1 MYFRAYRISD
11 YWFNMLFEYSEWF
24 FFILATVNMVYLLW
38 GFFSELPRR
47 NAKILGKSQPIFGSI
62 CRRFEYQPQW
72 WSVRGIK
79 LTSVLTRKKWE
90 KNIHEIVKKEN
101 CVKKILVE
109 KFVKS
114 NKSTNF
120 WINTS
125 EVWASQPQWWS
136 VRGIKLTSV
145 FTKKLSQH
153 QQNIC
158 AVIFPIHFL
167 RHKAKSDAF
176 SFLK

>member
-1 MYFRAYRISD
+1 MYFKAYRISD

-24 FFILATVNMVYLLW
+24 FFHTCYSEYGLLIMV
-38 GFFSELPRR
+38 FFSELPRR

-79 LTSVLTRKKWE
+79 LTSVLTRKKC
-90 KNIHEIVKKEN
+90 KKIREIVKKEN
-101 CVKKILVE
+101 CAKKIVE
-109 KFVKS
+109 KFLKS

-145 FTKKLSQH
+145 LTKKLSQH

>member
-1 MYFRAYRISD
+1 MEGKYPSFEIFLALFGIQIQIALCDSYLSTLKHIEFQIIDSACFLNIRSGFIS
-11 YWFNMLFEYSEWF
+11 
-24 FFILATVNMVYLLW
+24 YLLQW
-38 GFFSELPRR
+38 IWFTYYVFFSELPRR

-62 CRRFEYQPQW
+62 CRRFEY
-72 WSVRGIK
+72 
-79 LTSVLTRKKWE
+79 
-90 KNIHEIVKKEN
+90 
-101 CVKKILVE
+101 
-109 KFVKS
+109 
-114 NKSTNF
+114 
-120 WINTS
+120 
-125 EVWASQPQWWS
+125 QPQWWS

-176 SFLK
+176 HF

>member
-1 MYFRAYRISD
+1 MISR
-11 YWFNMLFEYSEWF
+11 FVFENTISQKWKENILPLKFFWRYLVFKFKLHSVIVTYVLYSVSNFGLLIQHAFWIFGVVF

-38 GFFSELPRR
+38 FFFSELPRR

-79 LTSVLTRKKWE
+79 LTSVLT
-90 KNIHEIVKKEN
+90 
-101 CVKKILVE
+101 
-109 KFVKS
+109 
-114 NKSTNF
+114 
-120 WINTS
+120 
-125 EVWASQPQWWS
+125 
-136 VRGIKLTSV
+136 
-145 FTKKLSQH
+145 KKLSQH

-176 SFLK
+176 SVLK